1 MKKMIKT
8 IISVIATVLV
18 VNVLAPLHSVTAQE
32 NKAPEELTIG
42 FTVST
47 LNNPAFVFLKD
58 QIEEIGAEN
67 GSTIVVLD
75 AQNDAATQ
83 ANNMDDFIQ
92 QGVDAII
99 VNPVDSAAITTS
111 VEAANAANIPVVA
124 VDRSSD
130 GGEVL
135 SVIVSDNVLGG
146 QMAAE
151 YLIEVLGE
159 NAKIGVVEGVPGA
172 SATRE
177 RGEGFNN
184 GAEGK
189 LDIVASQTANF
200 DRAEALVVTENM
212 LLANPDIQGIFA
224 QNDEEALGA
233 LEAKKAAGLEDVVI
247 IGFDGAELALES
259 IEDGELDATIG
270 QRFDEMAR
278 LSLDAIYKY
287 YAGEEVEEQILAPV
301 ELITQENIGE

>member
-1 MKKMIKT
+1 MKKTLKLVVSI
-8 IISVIATVLV
+8 IATVLFLGV
-18 VNVLAPLHSVTAQE
+18 FSPFQSTAAQE
-32 NKAPEELTIG
+32 TKNPEDLTIG

-58 QIEEIGAEN
+58 QIEEFGQES

-83 ANNMDDFIQ
+83 ANNVDDFIQ

-99 VNPVDSAAITTS
+99 INPVDSAAITTS
-111 VEAANAANIPVVA
+111 VEAANEAGIPVVA

-151 YLIEVLGE
+151 YLIEELGE
-159 NAKIGVVEGVPGA
+159 GAKIGVVEGVPGA
-172 SATRE
+172 SATRD
-177 RGEGFNN
+177 RGQGFNE

-189 LDIVASQTANF
+189 LEIVASQTANF
-200 DRAEALVVTENM
+200 DRAEALTVTENM
-212 LLANPDIQGIFA
+212 LLANPEIQGIFA

-233 LEAKKAAGLEDVVI
+233 LEAVKAAGREDVVI
-247 IGFDGAELALES
+247 IGFDGAELALEA
-259 IEDGELDATIG
+259 IEAGELHATIG
-270 QRFDEMAR
+270 QRFDEMAK
-278 LSLDAIYKY
+278 LSLEAIYNF
-287 YAGEEVEEQILAPV
+287 YAGEEVEAEIFAPV

>member
-1 MKKMIKT
+1 MKKTLKFVVGLIT
-8 IISVIATVLV
+8 AVLFLG
-18 VNVLAPLHSVTAQE
+18 VLTPFQSTSAQE
-32 NKAPEELTIG
+32 TKNPEDLTIG

-58 QIEEIGAEN
+58 QIEEFGKES

-83 ANNMDDFIQ
+83 ANNVDDFIQ

-99 VNPVDSAAITTS
+99 INPVDSAAITTS
-111 VEAANAANIPVVA
+111 VEAANAAEIPVVA

-159 NAKIGVVEGVPGA
+159 DAKIGVVEGVPGA
-172 SATRE
+172 SATRD
-177 RGEGFNN
+177 RGQGFND
-184 GAEGK
+184 GAEGV

-200 DRAEALVVTENM
+200 DRAEALTVTENM
-212 LLANPDIQGIFA
+212 LLANPEIQGIFA

-233 LEAKKAAGLEDVVI
+233 LEATKAAGREDVVI
-247 IGFDGAELALES
+247 IGFDGAELALEA
-259 IEDGELDATIG
+259 IEAEELHATIG

-278 LSLDAIYKY
+278 LSLEAIYNF
-287 YAGEEVEEQILAPV
+287 YAGEEVEAEIFAPV